1 MRRSDMHRRIS
12 PHSLGQG
19 RGPSSGL
26 RAARSRCARGIITIV
41 FAALLVGLEP
51 FCEHVFAHSGQYRGP
66 VSELREL
73 FRGQN
78 PRLRPNPPEGP
89 LRRVPPVGSDGQG
102 YLRWEFWW
110 EHNKDRY
117 LGLRNYQNRERASV
131 VRGSTD
137 YWLGGRVRDRIPV
150 TDAIDETLRTETI
163 APLLLRGTT
172 HGDADVRAASWV
184 ALGKVGSKLEV
195 ETFKRGVQDSND
207 DVRKAALLGLGLYG
221 DHAAIPTLMH
231 VMRSGSQ
238 PIRVRMAAA
247 LGLAFIE
254 GPASTKMLLGFL
266 ESVLPRVQNDAEE
279 MAIITLRAL
288 AIHGDLEAVP
298 VLQRLSKTA
307 SAKDSRI
314 EAELILALGRLGDRS
329 SIPMLLRAL
338 GDRSIPTRRAAA
350 IALGEIDTHSR
361 ADAELTQLLAHR
373 ERWKDD
379 DSISDEAMAE
389 LDALIVEKEKV
400 DAAARKEIVK
410 QRDAIAKA
418 LIEAIDDDND
428 VQVRNYA
435 CISLAKN
442 GGNGALR
449 ALLAAFDSG
458 YSISLQ
464 GFAALGLGI
473 LGEPAAS
480 DVLLERLNKAGY
492 ESHRGAVALALGFL
506 RERAALPALAAI
518 VGNTGA
524 DASFRGYAA
533 QAIGLIGDRDLV
545 PDLHR
550 MLAAESGNEELL
562 RGVVLAVG
570 MLGDRGSLQPLA
582 RVLSD
587 SKNPHT
593 REVRAQ
599 TVLALGLIRD
609 RGSVDAMAKLV
620 TKPVGSDRNAKSQ
633 TQAYAA
639 AALGYLGDREVLPR
653 LSALARDHE
662 YRVFVQGL
670 DDLLTVL

>member
-1 MRRSDMHRRIS
+1 MRLQIPRFAV
-12 PHSLGQG
+12 PVVLVLGG
-19 RGPSSGL
+19 ILSGIGPLGE
-26 RAARSRCARGIITIV
+26 RA
-41 FAALLVGLEP
+41 
-51 FCEHVFAHSGQYRGP
+51 FAHAGQYRGP

-78 PRLRPNPPEGP
+78 PRLRPPSPTEP

-131 VRGSTD
+131 IRGSAD
-137 YWLGGRVRDRIPV
+137 YFLGGRVRDRIPV
-150 TDAIDETLRTETI
+150 TDAIDESMRTETI
-163 APLLLRGTT
+163 EPLLLHGTQ
-172 HGDADVRAASWV
+172 HGDPDVRAASWI
-184 ALGKVGSKLEV
+184 ALGKVGTKLGV
-195 ETFKRGVQDSND
+195 ESFRRGVTDSND
-207 DVRKAALLGLGLYG
+207 DVRKAALLALGLQG
-221 DHAAIPTLMH
+221 NHEAIPTLMH
-231 VMRSGSQ
+231 VMRTGSQ
-238 PIRVRMAAA
+238 EIRVRMAAA
-247 LGLAFIE
+247 LGLAFID

-266 ESVLPRVQNDAEE
+266 ESVLPRVANDAEE

-288 AIHGDLEAVP
+288 ALHGDPEAVP
-298 VLQRLSKTA
+298 VLQKLSKTS
-307 SAKDSRI
+307 SAKDARI
-314 EAELILALGRLGDRS
+314 EAELILALGRLGERS
-329 SIPMLLRAL
+329 SIPMLIRAL

-350 IALGEIDTHSR
+350 IALGDIDTHSG
-361 ADAELTQLLAHR
+361 ADAELTKLLAHR
-373 ERWKDD
+373 ERWKGEEG
-379 DSISDEAMAE
+379 ITDEAMAE
-389 LDALIVEKEKV
+389 LDALIAEKERT

-418 LIEAIDDDND
+418 LVEAIEEDND

-442 GGNGALR
+442 GGRGAL
-449 ALLAAFDSG
+449 ATLLAAFDSG

-480 DVLLERLNKAGY
+480 EVLLERLNRAGY
-492 ESHRGAVALALGFL
+492 ESHRGAVAIALGLL
-506 RERAALPALAAI
+506 RERAALPALATI
-518 VGNTGA
+518 IGNTGA

-550 MLAAESGNEELL
+550 MLENERGNEELL
-562 RGVVLAVG
+562 RGIVLAVG

-593 REVRAQ
+593 RIVRAQ

-609 RGSVDAMAKLV
+609 RQAVDIMAKLA
-620 TKPVGSDRNAKSQ
+620 TKPVGSDRSAKSQ
-633 TQAYAA
+633 TQAYAV

-662 YRVFVQGL
+662 YRAFVQGL